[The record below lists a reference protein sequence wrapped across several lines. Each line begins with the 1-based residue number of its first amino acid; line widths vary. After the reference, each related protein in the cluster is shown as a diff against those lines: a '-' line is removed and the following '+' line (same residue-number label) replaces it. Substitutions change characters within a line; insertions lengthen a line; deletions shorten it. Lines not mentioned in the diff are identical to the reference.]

1 MFKRLAIIALL
12 SGLCLAFQG
21 CALIQPAPQDLV
33 AKGDHA
39 GLANF
44 YQEQGKELREK
55 AKTWDTLA
63 ESYERHRDPHG
74 KVEPQQHAAHCRAV
88 AASYRKAADEADAL
102 ATAHRQEISQG
113 TIK

>member
-1 MFKRLAIIALL
+1 MFKRLAIVTLL
-12 SGLCLAFQG
+12 SSFCLAFQG

-33 AKGDHA
+33 NKGDHP

-44 YQEQGKELREK
+44 YKEQAQELREK
-55 AKTWDTLA
+55 ATVWDTLA

-74 KVEPQQHAAHCRAV
+74 KIEPAQHAAHCRAV

-102 ATAHRQEISQG
+102 ATEHRQQLPERVG
-113 TIK
+113 A

>member
-12 SGLCLAFQG
+12 SSLCLAFQG
-21 CALIQPAPQDLV
+21 CALIQPPPGLSRQ
-33 AKGDHA
+33 GDHA
-39 GLANF
+39 GLAN
-44 YQEQGKELREK
+44 YYKEQAQELREK

-63 ESYERHRDPHG
+63 ESYERHRDPHD

-102 ATAHRQEISQG
+102 ATAHQQEIPHGVVQ
-113 TIK
+113 